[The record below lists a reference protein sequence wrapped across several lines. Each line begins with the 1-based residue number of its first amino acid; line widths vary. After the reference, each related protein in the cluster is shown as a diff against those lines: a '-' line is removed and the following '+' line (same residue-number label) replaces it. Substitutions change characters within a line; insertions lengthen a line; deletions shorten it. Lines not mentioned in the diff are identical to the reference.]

1 MKTFQIKGTARLAV
15 GKKSNKALR
24 VLDLVPCVIYGGD
37 KVVHFQAHE
46 NEFRKLIYTP
56 KVYQTSIDV
65 DGTNYNAFMQALQFH
80 PVTDKLLHIDFLEI
94 RENVPVKLEI
104 PVRLDGYAKGIQQGG
119 RLKANLRT
127 LKAKGFSKDFPDEI
141 VIDVTELN
149 LSESIRVGDVHVPG
163 IEILNAKSVPVAT
176 VVVTRAAR
184 AAMADT
190 SAAAAGVKA
199 KK

>member
-1 MKTFQIKGTARLAV
+1 MKTFQIKGTARQEI
-15 GKKSNKALR
+15 GKKANKALR
-24 VLDLVPCVIYGGD
+24 AGDLVPCVIYGGD

-46 NEFRKLIYTP
+46 NEFRKLVYTP
-56 KVYQTSIDV
+56 KVYQTEIDV
-65 DGTNYNAFMQALQFH
+65 DGTVYKAFMQALQFH

-94 RENVPVKLEI
+94 RENVPVKLQI

-149 LSESIRVGDVHVPG
+149 LSESIRVGDVQVPG

-190 SAAAAGVKA
+190 SAAGG
-199 KK
+199 KKK

>member
-1 MKTFQIKGTARLAV
+1 MKSFLIKGTARQAI
-15 GKKSNKALR
+15 GKKDCKALR
-24 VLDLVPCVIYGGD
+24 AQDLVPCVIYGGP

-56 KVYQTSIDV
+56 KVYQTEITV
-65 DGTNYNAFMQALQFH
+65 DGVVYNAFMQALQFH
-80 PVTDKLLHIDFLEI
+80 PVTDKLLNIDFLEI
-94 RENVPVKLEI
+94 RENVPVKIQI

-119 RLKANLRT
+119 RLKSNLRT
-127 LKAKGFSKDFPDEI
+127 LKAKGFPKDFPDEI

-149 LSESIRVGDVHVPG
+149 LSESIRVSEVNVPG

-184 AAMADT
+184 AAMADN
-190 SAAAAGVKA
+190 SAAAAG
-199 KK
+199 KKK

>member
-37 KVVHFQAHE
+37 KIIHFQAHE

-56 KVYQTSIDV
+56 KVYQTEIDV
-65 DGTNYNAFMQALQFH
+65 DGVIYNAFMQALQFH

-94 RENVPVKLEI
+94 RENVPVKLQI

-149 LSESIRVGDVHVPG
+149 LSESIRVGDVHVDG

-184 AAMADT
+184 AAMADN
-190 SAAAAGVKA
+190 SAAAAGTKA

>member
-24 VLDLVPCVIYGGD
+24 VQDLVPCVIYGGD

-56 KVYQTSIDV
+56 KVYQTEITV
-65 DGTNYNAFMQALQFH
+65 DGVVYNAFMQALQFH

-94 RENVPVKLEI
+94 RENVPVKIQI

-119 RLKANLRT
+119 RLKSNLRT
-127 LKAKGFSKDFPDEI
+127 LKAKGFPKDFPDAELLKLKHYLVDFSFNESQLKSENFILFVADVFRCGYPLNRFLNYTVDEI
-141 VIDVTELN
+141 N
-149 LSESIRVGDVHVPG
+149 S
-163 IEILNAKSVPVAT
+163 
-176 VVVTRAAR
+176 
-184 AAMADT
+184 
-190 SAAAAGVKA
+190 
-199 KK
+199 

>member
-1 MKTFQIKGTARLAV
+1 MKKFQIKGTARQLV
-15 GKKSNKALR
+15 GKKDTKSLR
-24 VLDLVPCVIYGGD
+24 AQDLVPCVIYGGE
-37 KVVHFQAHE
+37 KVIHFQAHE
-46 NEFRKLIYTP
+46 NEFRKLVYTP
-56 KVYQTSIDV
+56 KVYQTEIDV
-65 DGTNYNAFMQALQFH
+65 DGVVYNAFMQALQFH

-94 RENVPVKLEI
+94 RENVPVKLQI

-141 VIDVTELN
+141 AIDVTEL
-149 LSESIRVGDVHVPG
+149 SIGESIRVSDVSVPG

-190 SAAAAGVKA
+190 ATSGG
-199 KK
+199 KKK

>member
-1 MKTFQIKGTARLAV
+1 MKTFQIKGTARQEI
-15 GKKSNKALR
+15 GKKATKALR
-24 VLDLVPCVIYGGD
+24 ANDLVPCVIYGGD
-37 KVVHFQAHE
+37 KIVHFQAHE

-56 KVYQTSIDV
+56 KVYQTEIDV
-65 DGTNYNAFMQALQFH
+65 DGTIYKAFMQALQFH

-94 RENVPVKLEI
+94 RENVPVKIEI

-141 VIDVTELN
+141 AIDVTELN

-190 SAAAAGVKA
+190 SAAAAGAKA

>member
-1 MKTFQIKGTARLAV
+1 MKTFQIKGTARQAI
-15 GKKSNKALR
+15 GKKDCKALR
-24 VLDLVPCVIYGGD
+24 AQDLVPCVIYGGE

-56 KVYQTSIDV
+56 KVYQTEIDV
-65 DGTNYNAFMQALQFH
+65 DGTLYNAFLQALQFH
-80 PVTDKLLHIDFLEI
+80 PVTDKLLHIDFLEV
-94 RENVPVKLEI
+94 RENVPIRLEI

-119 RLKANLRT
+119 RLKSNLRT
-127 LKAKGFSKDFPDEI
+127 LKAKGFPKDFPDEI

-149 LSESIRVGDVHVPG
+149 ISESVRVSDVKVPG

-176 VVVTRAAR
+176 VMVTRAAR

-190 SAAAAGVKA
+190 SQPTA
-199 KK
+199 KKK

>member
-1 MKTFQIKGTARLAV
+1 MKTFKIKGTARQAV
-15 GKKSNKALR
+15 GKKDSKQLR
-24 VLDLVPCVIYGGD
+24 KQDLVPCVIYGGE

-46 NEFRKLIYTP
+46 NEFRKIIYTP
-56 KVYQTSIDV
+56 SVFQVEIDVQGQLYQT
-65 DGTNYNAFMQALQFH
+65 FMQASQFH

-94 RENVPVKLEI
+94 RDNVPVRLEI

-119 RLKANLRT
+119 RLKSNLRT
-127 LKAKGFSKDFPDEI
+127 LKAKGFSKNFPDEI

-149 LSESIRVGDVHVPG
+149 LGESVRVSDVKVEG

-184 AAMADT
+184 AAMTETA
-190 SAAAAGVKA
+190 A

>member
-1 MKTFQIKGTARLAV
+1 MKSFQIKGTARLAV

-24 VLDLVPCVIYGGD
+24 AEDLVPCVIYGGE
-37 KVVHFQAHE
+37 KIVHFQAHE

-56 KVYQTSIDV
+56 KVYQTEIDV
-65 DGTNYNAFMQALQFH
+65 DGVIYNAFLQALQFH

-94 RENVPVKLEI
+94 RENVPVKLQI

-141 VIDVTELN
+141 IIDVTELN
-149 LSESIRVGDVHVPG
+149 LGESVRVGDVKVPG

-190 SAAAAGVKA
+190 SVASG
-199 KK
+199 KKK

>member
-1 MKTFQIKGTARLAV
+1 MKKFQIKGTARQEV
-15 GKKSNKALR
+15 GKKNSKSLR
-24 VLDLVPCVIYGGD
+24 ANDLVPCVIYGGE
-37 KVVHFQAHE
+37 KVIHFQAHE

-56 KVYQTSIDV
+56 KVYQTEIDV
-65 DGTNYNAFMQALQFH
+65 DGVVYNAFMQALQFH
-80 PVTDKLLHIDFLEI
+80 PVTDKLLHIDFLEV
-94 RENVPVKLEI
+94 RDNVAVKLEI

-119 RLKANLRT
+119 RLKSNLRT

-141 VIDVTELN
+141 IIDVTNLG
-149 LSESIRVGDVHVPG
+149 LSESIRVGDVKVPG
-163 IEILNAKSVPVAT
+163 IEILNTKSVPVAT

-190 SAAAAGVKA
+190 ATSAGKT

>member
-1 MKTFQIKGTARLAV
+1 MKTFQIKGTARQEI
-15 GKKSNKALR
+15 GKKANKSLR
-24 VLDLVPCVIYGGD
+24 SQDLVPCVIYGGE
-37 KVVHFQAHE
+37 KIVHFQAHE
-46 NEFRKLIYTP
+46 NEFRKLVYTP
-56 KVYQTSIDV
+56 KVYQTQIDV
-65 DGTNYNAFMQALQFH
+65 DGTVYNAFMQALQFH

-94 RENVPVKLEI
+94 RENVPVKLQI

-141 VIDVTELN
+141 IVDVTELN
-149 LSESIRVGDVHVPG
+149 LSESVRVGDVKVPG

-190 SAAAAGVKA
+190 SGGKT

>member
-1 MKTFQIKGTARLAV
+1 MKTFQIKGTVRQEI
-15 GKKSNKALR
+15 GKKANKALR
-24 VLDLVPCVIYGGD
+24 AQDLVPCVIYGGD

-56 KVYQTSIDV
+56 KVYQTEIDV
-65 DGTNYNAFMQALQFH
+65 DGTTYKAFMQALQFH

-94 RENVPVKLEI
+94 RENVPVKLQI

-141 VIDVTELN
+141 IIDVTELN
-149 LSESIRVGDVHVPG
+149 LSESIRVSDVKVEG

-190 SAAAAGVKA
+190 AGTAAKA

>member
-24 VLDLVPCVIYGGD
+24 VQDLVPCVIYGGE

-56 KVYQTSIDV
+56 KVYQTEIDV
-65 DGTNYNAFMQALQFH
+65 DGVIYNAFMQALQFH

-94 RENVPVKLEI
+94 RENVPVKIQI

-119 RLKANLRT
+119 RLKSNLRT
-127 LKAKGFSKDFPDEI
+127 LKAKGFPKDFPDEI

-149 LSESIRVGDVHVPG
+149 LSESIRVSEVNVPG

-184 AAMADT
+184 AAMADN
-190 SAAAAGVKA
+190 SAAAAG
-199 KK
+199 KKK

>member
-24 VLDLVPCVIYGGD
+24 ANNLVPCVIYGGE

-56 KVYQTSIDV
+56 KVYQTQIDI
-65 DGTNYNAFMQALQFH
+65 DGAEYNAFMQAIQFH

-94 RENVPVKLEI
+94 RDNVPVKLQI

-119 RLKANLRT
+119 RLKSNLRT

-149 LSESIRVGDVHVPG
+149 ISESIRVGDVNVPG

-176 VVVTRAAR
+176 VMVTRAAR

-190 SAAAAGVKA
+190 AGAAAKP

>member
-24 VLDLVPCVIYGGD
+24 VQDLVPCVIYGGD
-37 KVVHFQAHE
+37 KIVHFQAHE

-56 KVYQTSIDV
+56 KVYQTQIDV
-65 DGTNYNAFMQALQFH
+65 DGVSYNAFMQALQFH

-141 VIDVTELN
+141 IIDVTELN
-149 LSESIRVGDVHVPG
+149 LSESIRVGDVKVPG

-190 SAAAAGVKA
+190 SAAAAGGKA

>member
-24 VLDLVPCVIYGGD
+24 VQDLVPCVIYGGE

-56 KVYQTSIDV
+56 KVYQTEIDI
-65 DGTNYNAFMQALQFH
+65 DGVIYNAFLQALQFH
-80 PVTDKLLHIDFLEI
+80 PVTDKLLHIDFLEV
-94 RENVPVKLEI
+94 RDNVPVKLQI

-141 VIDVTELN
+141 IIDVTELN

-190 SAAAAGVKA
+190 TGAKA

>member
-1 MKTFQIKGTARLAV
+1 MKTFQIKGTARQSV
-15 GKKSNKALR
+15 GKKDSKHLR
-24 VLDLVPCVIYGGD
+24 ASDLVPCVIYGGE
-37 KVVHFQAHE
+37 KVIHFQAHE

-56 KVYQTSIDV
+56 KVYQTEIDI
-65 DGTNYNAFMQALQFH
+65 DGTVYNAFMQALQFH
-80 PVTDKLLHIDFLEI
+80 PVTDKLLHLDFLEI

-119 RLKANLRT
+119 RLKSNLRT

-141 VIDVTELN
+141 NIDVTDLG
-149 LSESIRVGDVHVPG
+149 LSESIRVGDVKVPG

-190 SAAAAGVKA
+190 SAASG
-199 KK
+199 KKK

>member
-1 MKTFQIKGTARLAV
+1 MKKFQIKGTARQLV
-15 GKKSNKALR
+15 GKKDTKSLR
-24 VLDLVPCVIYGGD
+24 AQDLVPCVIYGGE
-37 KVVHFQAHE
+37 KVIHFQAHE
-46 NEFRKLIYTP
+46 NEFRKLVYTP
-56 KVYQTSIDV
+56 KVYQTEIDV
-65 DGTNYNAFMQALQFH
+65 DGVVYNAFMQALQFH

-94 RENVPVKLEI
+94 RENVPVKLQI
-104 PVRLDGYAKGIQQGG
+104 PVRLDGYAKGILQGG

-141 VIDVTELN
+141 AIDVTEL
-149 LSESIRVGDVHVPG
+149 SIGESIRVSDVSVPG

-190 SAAAAGVKA
+190 ATSGG
-199 KK
+199 KKK

>member
-1 MKTFQIKGTARLAV
+1 MKTFQIKGTARQSI
-15 GKKSNKALR
+15 GKKDSKSLR
-24 VLDLVPCVIYGGD
+24 AQDLVPCVIYGGE

-46 NEFRKLIYTP
+46 NEFRKLVYTP
-56 KVYQTSIDV
+56 KVYQTEINV
-65 DGTNYNAFMQALQFH
+65 DGTVYNAFMQALQFH
-80 PVTDKLLHIDFLEI
+80 PVSDKLLHIDFLEI
-94 RENVPVKLEI
+94 RENVPVKLQI

-119 RLKANLRT
+119 RLKSNLRT

-141 VIDVTELN
+141 VINVTELG
-149 LSESIRVGDVHVPG
+149 LSESIRVGDVKVPG

-190 SAAAAGVKA
+190 STSGG
-199 KK
+199 KKK

>member
-24 VLDLVPCVIYGGD
+24 VQDLVPCVIYGGE
-37 KVVHFQAHE
+37 KIVHFQAHE

-56 KVYQTSIDV
+56 KVYQTEIDV
-65 DGTNYNAFMQALQFH
+65 DGVIYQAFLQALQFH

-94 RENVPVKLEI
+94 RENVPVKLQI

-149 LSESIRVGDVHVPG
+149 LSESIRVSDVKVAG

-190 SAAAAGVKA
+190 SAVAAGAKA

>member
-1 MKTFQIKGTARLAV
+1 MKTFQIKGTVRQAV
-15 GKKSNKALR
+15 GKKENKALR
-24 VLDLVPCVIYGGD
+24 AQDLVPCVIYGGEN
-37 KVVHFQAHE
+37 VVHFQAHE
-46 NEFRKLIYTP
+46 NEFRKLVYTP
-56 KVYQTSIDV
+56 KVYQTEIDV
-65 DGTNYNAFMQALQFH
+65 DGKVYNAFLQALQFH

-141 VIDVTELN
+141 VIDVTELSI
-149 LSESIRVGDVHVPG
+149 SESIRVGDVKVPG

-190 SAAAAGVKA
+190 SASAPKA

>member
-1 MKTFQIKGTARLAV
+1 MKTFQIKGTARQEI
-15 GKKSNKALR
+15 GKKANKALR
-24 VLDLVPCVIYGGD
+24 ANDLVPCVIYGGD
-37 KVVHFQAHE
+37 KIVHFQAHE

-56 KVYQTSIDV
+56 KVYQTEIDV
-65 DGTNYNAFMQALQFH
+65 DGTVYKAFMQALQFH

-94 RENVPVKLEI
+94 RENVPVKIEI

-149 LSESIRVGDVHVPG
+149 LSESIRVGDVQVPG

-190 SAAAAGVKA
+190 SAAAAGGKA

>member
-1 MKTFQIKGTARLAV
+1 MKTFQIKGTARQEV
-15 GKKSNKALR
+15 GKKANKALR
-24 VLDLVPCVIYGGD
+24 VQDLVPCVIYGGD

-56 KVYQTSIDV
+56 KVYQTEIDV
-65 DGTNYNAFMQALQFH
+65 DGTVYKAFMQALQFH

-94 RENVPVKLEI
+94 RENVPVKLQI

-149 LSESIRVGDVHVPG
+149 LSESIRVSDVQVPG

-190 SAAAAGVKA
+190 SGAKA

>member
-1 MKTFQIKGTARLAV
+1 MKTFQIKGTARQSV
-15 GKKSNKALR
+15 GKKDSKALR
-24 VLDLVPCVIYGGD
+24 AQDLVPCVIYGGE
-37 KVVHFQAHE
+37 KVIHFQAHE
-46 NEFRKLIYTP
+46 NEFRKLVYTP
-56 KVYQTSIDV
+56 KVYQTEIDV
-65 DGTNYNAFMQALQFH
+65 DGAIYSAFLQALQFH
-80 PVTDKLLHIDFLEI
+80 PVTDKLLHIDFLQV

-119 RLKANLRT
+119 RLKSNLRT
-127 LKAKGFSKDFPDEI
+127 LKAKGLSKDFPDEI

-149 LSESIRVGDVHVPG
+149 LSESIRVSDVKVPG

-176 VVVTRAAR
+176 VMVTRAAR

-190 SAAAAGVKA
+190 SKG

>member
-1 MKTFQIKGTARLAV
+1 MKKFQIKGTARQAI
-15 GKKSNKALR
+15 GKKDCKSLR
-24 VLDLVPCVIYGGD
+24 AQDLVPCVIYGGE

-56 KVYQTSIDV
+56 KVYQTEIDV
-65 DGTNYNAFMQALQFH
+65 DGSIYNAFMQALQFH
-80 PVTDKLLHIDFLEI
+80 PVTDKLLHIDFLEV

-119 RLKANLRT
+119 RLKSNLRT

-141 VIDVTELN
+141 IIDVTDLG
-149 LSESIRVGDVHVPG
+149 LSESIRVGDVKVPG

-190 SAAAAGVKA
+190 STSGG
-199 KK
+199 KKK

>member
-1 MKTFQIKGTARLAV
+1 MKTFQIKGTARQEI
-15 GKKSNKALR
+15 GKKANKSLR
-24 VLDLVPCVIYGGD
+24 SQDLVPCVIYGGD
-37 KVVHFQAHE
+37 KIVHFQAHE
-46 NEFRKLIYTP
+46 NEFRKLVYTP
-56 KVYQTSIDV
+56 KVYQTQIDV
-65 DGTNYNAFMQALQFH
+65 DGTVYNAFMQALQFH

-94 RENVPVKLEI
+94 RENVPVKLQI

-141 VIDVTELN
+141 IVDVTELN
-149 LSESIRVGDVHVPG
+149 LSESVRVGDVKVPG

-190 SAAAAGVKA
+190 SGGKT